1 MNPVVT
7 AHPEIKGLS
16 DWRPL
21 ARGGFAAV
29 WQARQDSLGRQVAV
43 KVDFRPLDEDK
54 QRRRF
59 LREAGAA
66 GRLSGHPGIVTVHD
80 AGILP
85 DDRPYLVLE
94 LCPGGSL
101 SAWLTP
107 EKRPPV
113 SRVREVGARI
123 ADALSAAHA
132 RGVIHRDV
140 KPANILIDA
149 YGHAGLTDFGLAA
162 MPEPGSEPSV
172 TMEALTPAYAP
183 PEMFHSHPATEF
195 GDVYSLAATL
205 YALLAG
211 HPPRWPTD
219 GHTPTLPELIELH
232 GKPAA
237 ALREVPPALMEV
249 LAGALA
255 QEASERPTA
264 AQFRDQLAAVDL
276 GPEAGAD
283 RRGSSPGDGA
293 SEGSGADRDPDHA
306 GRGRAAGPA
315 VAGAAAGGG
324 AAAHGGGGGTG
335 SGGAEQHDE
344 ESHTERGSRRRDRRL
359 FVGVLVL
366 VLALVATG
374 VIYFGVSGRG
384 TDPIAVPSPD
394 GSTSATTSVNPSDS
408 PSASSS
414 ESAPASPSPTVP
426 EGFVACEGFG
436 AGVLCPVEPECW
448 AGLQNFGDVPLVA
461 TPAECTDT
469 HAYQTFA
476 AVELPSR
483 PRTQTELQDNA
494 IIKALCT
501 KDVLNQRLATGRA
514 GVLWDIQ
521 VVPYRVFPNPDDLSR
536 CVFSTGKER
545 TSPVPLKPV

>member
-113 SRVREVGARI
+113 SRVRDVGVRI
-123 ADALSAAHA
+123 ADALAAAHA

-211 HPPRWPTD
+211 HPPRWPSD

-232 GKPAA
+232 GEPAA
-237 ALREVPPALMEV
+237 ALPQVPQPLMDV

-255 QEASERPTA
+255 PEASERPTA

-276 GPEAGAD
+276 GPEATVD
-283 RRGSSPGDGA
+283 RRALALSGAPG
-293 SEGSGADRDPDHA
+293 GSGPSPVSDPN
-306 GRGRAAGPA
+306 GRALT
-315 VAGAAAGGG
+315 AGAAAGSGDAPVDRTPGGAGG
-324 AAAHGGGGGTG
+324 AASG
-335 SGGAEQHDE
+335 SGRSSVARPPGNAGRVGATAPC
-344 ESHTERGSRRRDRRL
+344 SWPCCCWWWPWWPAGS
-359 FVGVLVL
+359 
-366 VLALVATG
+366 
-374 VIYFGVSGRG
+374 
-384 TDPIAVPSPD
+384 
-394 GSTSATTSVNPSDS
+394 STSGS
-408 PSASSS
+408 P
-414 ESAPASPSPTVP
+414 
-426 EGFVACEGFG
+426 G
-436 AGVLCPVEPECW
+436 
-448 AGLQNFGDVPLVA
+448 
-461 TPAECTDT
+461 
-469 HAYQTFA
+469 
-476 AVELPSR
+476 
-483 PRTQTELQDNA
+483 
-494 IIKALCT
+494 
-501 KDVLNQRLATGRA
+501 GRA
-514 GVLWDIQ
+514 GRSPCRHPGGARHRGQRRRPELGSPRAPRRRRPRARHRRPRCRTVSSAARRSVTNRLPGRARVLG
-521 VVPYRVFPNPDDLSR
+521 R
-536 CVFSTGKER
+536 TAER
-545 TSPVPLKPV
+545 RGRPRAWPPRSSAPTRTRTRPSSPSSCPRRRARSPSWRTTR

>member
-1 MNPVVT
+1 MVT

-113 SRVREVGARI
+113 GRVRDVGVRI

-237 ALREVPPALMEV
+237 SLPDVPPALMDV
-249 LAGALA
+249 LAGALVS
-255 QEASERPTA
+255 EASERPTA

-276 GPEAGAD
+276 GPEAPVDASALGLSG
-283 RRGSSPGDGA
+283 GSAGSPIT
-293 SEGSGADRDPDHA
+293 DPG
-306 GRGRAAGPA
+306 GRGLDGGSA
-315 VAGAAAGGG
+315 VGGDAYATGRSGG
-324 AAAHGGGGGTG
+324 AA
-335 SGGAEQHDE
+335 SGANPSVSDE
-344 ESHTERGSRRRDRRL
+344 LDRESTTESRTRRRDRSL
-359 FVGVLVL
+359 LVGVLVL
-366 VLALVATG
+366 VLALVAAG
-374 VIYFGVSGRG
+374 VLYFGFTGRESG
-384 TDPIAVPSPD
+384 PIAVPSPGGATNPATTAPTD
-394 GSTSATTSVNPSDS
+394 GSSASPSD
-408 PSASSS
+408 SSS
-414 ESAPASPSPTVP
+414 ESVSGSPSPTVP
-426 EGFVACEGFG
+426 DGFVACDGFG
-436 AGVLCPVEPECW
+436 AGALCPAEPECW
-448 AGLQNFGDVPLVA
+448 AGVQNIGDVPLLG
-461 TPAECTDT
+461 TPIECTDS

-476 AVELPSR
+476 GVELAQS
-483 PRTQTELQDNA
+483 PRTQSELENDPV
-494 IIKALCT
+494 IKALCT

-514 GVLWDIQ
+514 GVLWGIE
-521 VVPYRVFPNPDDLSR
+521 VIPYRVIPSSDDVSR
-536 CVFSTGKER
+536 CLVTTGKQR
-545 TSPVPLKPV
+545 TSPLPMKPV